1 MTDENK
7 DICPET
13 PENPDL
19 PETPEAAPEEP
30 KEVVSWYIPQEP
42 QGREVVS
49 YYVQR
54 DPMPQNVWRNSF
66 SRIFS
71 LFSGSIPIISW
82 PKSLTIPTPA

>member
-13 PENPDL
+13 PENPEL

-30 KEVVSWYIPQEP
+30 KEVVSWYIPKEP

-54 DPMPQNVWRNSF
+54 DPMPQNVWQQAAKRRSAAAVCGC
-66 SRIFS
+66 
-71 LFSGSIPIISW
+71 GSPW
-82 PKSLTIPTPA
+82 PCWR